1 MITIKIEIATNG
13 VIKTIIDD
21 NYNGANEL
29 NEWKTVYDT
38 DGDSQKG
45 FNNTIQFL
53 SDLSDDLGIDLGNKF
68 SKEVLSFDTDWGSH
82 YDPSIDELKERV
94 KDLTAEIKECKKGID
109 FIKKDNIA
117 KSLISS
123 GAKK

>member
-13 VIKTIIDD
+13 VIKTIVDD

-45 FNNTIQFL
+45 FNNTVQFL

-82 YDPSIDELKERV
+82 YEPTIDELKDRV
-94 KDLTAEIKECKKGID
+94 KILNAEVKECKKGID
-109 FIKKDNIA
+109 HIKQDDIA
-117 KSLISS
+117 KSLMSS
-123 GAKK
+123 SIKK